1 MASTATASIPGA
13 EPETCAFDAFR
24 LAVASKLTGPLNIPL
39 EKAYEGVDIGKKGA
53 DFSVAIPR
61 FRLGG
66 KPDDWAKKVVD
77 EFKPDQWV
85 ESATLDTAFI
95 SFTVKTEKLVRKVL
109 TQIHDRTYSTPSG
122 NAEYGCNK
130 SGNGKKVIMEYSS
143 PNIAKE
149 FHAGHLRSTILGAF
163 LANIHRATGWDV
175 MTINYLGDW
184 GTQFGL
190 VAVGFERYGSEE
202 ALKTDAV
209 HHLYDVY
216 VKINKDAD
224 TEKAVNDALR
234 EFLKRMKDGTRA
246 ATVIPKWK
254 RLRDLVLERYNESYA
269 VYDAA
274 RQFFKRME
282 DGDEAAVAQWKR
294 FRDFSLERYKQSYDR
309 LNIDFDIYGGEST
322 VSQKAMQNVMQ
333 KMNEMGMVEEGKK
346 EKVGKRVIN
355 KEGTLVINL
364 EKWKLG
370 KPVVEKSDGTSLY
383 ITRDIAG
390 AIERYEK
397 YHFDKMIYV
406 AGAPQD
412 MHFAQFFKAL
422 DLMNFPWAKTLEHAN
437 FGTILGM
444 SSRKGTAVSLDHILN
459 EAQDTMHEQM
469 KKNEAKYANVDDPET
484 TADEIGLSAVKIQD
498 MAGKRI
504 NNYEFNWSR
513 MLSFEG
519 DTGPYLQ
526 YAHARLCSVQRKT
539 AQAGL
544 ILPSDVSK
552 INTDLLIEPGARTIV
567 YLLGSYPDVVR
578 TALKTYEPSG
588 VVTYLFRL
596 SHAVSAAWETLV
608 VMGQEEELAKARL
621 WLFVCARDVLGAGL
635 RLLSLRP
642 LEKM

>member
-1 MASTATASIPGA
+1 MATAVTPATNGAFSPYAASIPGV

-53 DFSVAIPR
+53 DFTVAVPR

-77 EFKPDQWV
+77 EFKADLWV
-85 ESATLDTAFI
+85 ESVTVDKAFVSFMVRTDTL
-95 SFTVKTEKLVRKVL
+95 VNKVL
-109 TQIHDRTYSTPSG
+109 TQIHDLTYRTPSG
-122 NAEYGCNK
+122 KPEYGCNH
-130 SGNGKKVIMEYSS
+130 SGKGKKVIIEYSS

-184 GTQFGL
+184 GKQFGL

-216 VKINKDAD
+216 VKINKDAETD
-224 TEKAVNDALR
+224 EAVH
-234 EFLKRMKDGTRA
+234 
-246 ATVIPKWK
+246 
-254 RLRDLVLERYNESYA
+254 
-269 VYDAA
+269 DAA
-274 RQFFKRME
+274 REFFKRME

-309 LNIDFDIYGGEST
+309 LNVDFDVYGGEST
-322 VSQKAMQNVMQ
+322 VSQKAMQDVIQ
-333 KMNEMGMVEEGKK
+333 KMDEMGIIEEGK
-346 EKVGKRVIN
+346 EK
-355 KEGTLVINL
+355 KEGARLINL

-370 KPVVEKSDGTSLY
+370 SPVVQKTDGTSLY

-390 AIERYEK
+390 AIERHEK

-412 MHFAQFFKAL
+412 MHFAQFFKVL
-422 DLMNFPWAKTLEHAN
+422 DLMDFPWAKTLEHAN
-437 FGTILGM
+437 FGSILGM

-469 KKNEAKYANVDDPET
+469 KTNETKYANVDDPQK
-484 TADEIGLSAVKIQD
+484 TADEIGMSAVKIQD

-504 NNYEFNWSR
+504 NNYTFNWSR

-544 ILPSDVSK
+544 VLPSDVSK
-552 INTDLLIEPGARTIV
+552 INTDLLTEPGARVIV
-567 YLLGSYPDVVR
+567 YLLASYPDVVR
-578 TALKTYEPSG
+578 TAIKTYEPSG

-596 SHAVSAAWETLV
+596 SHAISAAWETLV

-621 WLFVCARDVLGAGL
+621 WLFINARDVLGAGL